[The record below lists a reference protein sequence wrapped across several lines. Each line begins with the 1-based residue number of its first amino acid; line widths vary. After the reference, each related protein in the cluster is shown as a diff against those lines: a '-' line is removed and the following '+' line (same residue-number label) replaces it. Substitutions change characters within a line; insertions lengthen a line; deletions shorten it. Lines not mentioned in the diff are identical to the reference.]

1 MPDSR
6 EVYRFHPEDYDALVR
21 CEDRDGNLLKA
32 LREIVPLGGK
42 DVVELGAG
50 TGRLTLLVAPQ
61 VRSVQA
67 FDAAAPM
74 LAVAQRHLARLGLGN
89 CTTSVADNGELP
101 LRDACADVALA
112 GWTYGHQTVW
122 DEAGWRRPIERALRE
137 MLRVLRPGG
146 TAIVIETLGTG
157 HLTPFDPPTELGR
170 YYALLEEEWGFA
182 RRWIR
187 TDYEFPSLAEGE
199 RLVRFF
205 FGDERARRFAT
216 EASTTLP
223 ECTGIWW
230 RRSGASPRPMGPKG
244 ERI

>member
-6 EVYRFHPEDYDALVR
+6 DVYRHHPEDYDALVR

-32 LREIVPLGGK
+32 LRELVPLGGK

-50 TGRLTLLVAPQ
+50 TGRLTLLVAPH
-61 VRSVQA
+61 VRTIRA
-67 FDAAAPM
+67 FDAAPAM
-74 LAVAQRHLARLGLGN
+74 LAVARRHLEQRGLAN
-89 CTTSVADNGELP
+89 CTTSVADNAALP
-101 LRDACADVALA
+101 LTDACADVALA

-122 DEAGWRRPIERALRE
+122 DEDGWRQPIERALRE
-137 MLRVLRPGG
+137 MLRVLKPGG
-146 TAIVIETLGTG
+146 PAIVIETLGTG
-157 HLTPFDPPTELGR
+157 HATPFEPPTQLAR

-187 TDYEFPSLAEGE
+187 TDYEFPTLAEGE

-205 FGDERARRFAT
+205 FGEERAGRFAAD
-216 EASTTLP
+216 ASTTLP

-230 RRSGASPRPMGPKG
+230 RPR
-244 ERI
+244 